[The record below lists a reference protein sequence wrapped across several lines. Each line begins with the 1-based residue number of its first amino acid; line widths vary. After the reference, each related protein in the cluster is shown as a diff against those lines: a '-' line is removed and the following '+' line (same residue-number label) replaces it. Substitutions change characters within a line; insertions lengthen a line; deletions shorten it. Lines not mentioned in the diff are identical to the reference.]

1 MLTMTAGEDD
11 GGGSIVD
18 RAGTWLDAGMG
29 VVDDAA
35 RAVRTAVDFGS
46 DPLGFLFDK
55 TQEAAHGLSSSVLPT
70 LFDATQPDLSAEWFL
85 DAYRVSFALGVFLWA
100 FLLLVTVVRSA
111 QGVYSSNQVA
121 GVLTRGSV
129 LFLGGAMFGP
139 AAGWFVLE
147 FVGSLSDV
155 IARWAI
161 ESSTDEV
168 VSSISEMVA
177 DGDASGVTG
186 GVLVALSLMVLML
199 VGLVLVIAMLIV
211 TMVTIYIGG
220 AVVPIALAWYA
231 SPDQR
236 RIATRLLTVLGGVIA
251 AKPVLFLV
259 LGLAYRLAASQARW
273 LSDTPD
279 VATLAN
285 HLAAACALCLAGL
298 TPFLLFKFAPVL
310 PTTAGQAGPALSMAA
325 SDGPQGGGG
334 GGSETARRAQD
345 RAQRSDAGT
354 DSGDDGGPDDGS
366 DNDDGG
372 VDSAGSSTSS
382 RRAEEGGTIQK
393 ALEAK
398 QQAASDGQG
407 GEGADAAGKGSS
419 AGGST
424 TEAAAA
430 KGSAAGSE
438 GAAATS
444 SSSSAVGSS
453 GAAAGAAGA
462 ALAAGAVAVVA
473 TKKAA
478 DFGTRGG
485 EIATAEMDEDPAGGA
500 R

>member
-1 MLTMTAGEDD
+1 M
-11 GGGSIVD
+11 
-18 RAGTWLDAGMG
+18 
-29 VVDDAA
+29 
-35 RAVRTAVDFGS
+35 DFGS

-121 GVLTRGSV
+121 DVLTRGSV

-186 GVLVALSLMVLML
+186 GVLVALCLMVLML

-231 SPDQR
+231 SPEQR
-236 RIATRLLTVLGGVIA
+236 RIVTRLLMVLGGVIA

-325 SDGPQGGGG
+325 SDGASGGSW

-345 RAQRSDAGT
+345 RVQRSDAGT

-366 DNDDGG
+366 DDGG
-372 VDSAGSSTSS
+372 GDSAGSSTSS
-382 RRAEEGGTIQK
+382 RRADEGGTVQK

-398 QQAASDGQG
+398 QQVASDGQG
-407 GEGADAAGKGSS
+407 GEGADAAWKGTL

-444 SSSSAVGSS
+444 SSSSAAAGSS

-462 ALAAGAVAVVA
+462 AVAAGAVAVVA
-473 TKKAA
+473 TTKAA

-485 EIATAEMDEDPAGGA
+485 EIAAAEMDEDPAGGA

>member
-1 MLTMTAGEDD
+1 MNSED
-11 GGGSIVD
+11 GGGGLLE
-18 RAGTWLDAGMG
+18 RAGNWVEAGREAVG
-29 VVDDAA
+29 NTA

-121 GVLTRGSV
+121 DVLTRGSV

-155 IARWAI
+155 IAKWAI

-177 DGDASGVTG
+177 DSDASGVTG
-186 GVLVALSLMVLML
+186 GVVVALCLMVLML

-236 RIATRLLTVLGGVIA
+236 RIATRLLMVLGGVIA

-259 LGLAYRLAASQARW
+259 LGLAYRLAASQAEW

-298 TPFLLFKFAPVL
+298 TPFLLFRFAPVL

-325 SDGPQGGGG
+325 SDGPSGGGW
-334 GGSETARRAQD
+334 GGSETARRAKD

-366 DNDDGG
+366 DNDAGG
-372 VDSAGSSTSS
+372 DSAGSSSTSS
-382 RRAEEGGTIQK
+382 RRADEGGTIQK

-407 GEGADAAGKGSS
+407 GDDGDAAGKSTS

-430 KGSAAGSE
+430 KGSAAGSD

-444 SSSSAVGSS
+444 SSSNAAAGSS
-453 GAAAGAAGA
+453 GAAAGAAV
-462 ALAAGAVAVVA
+462 AAGAVAVVA

-485 EIATAEMDEDPAGGA
+485 EIAAAEMDEDPAGGA